1 MKIRTKLILTM
12 IPLLSVSVL
21 LLSYVAFQNFATTM
35 QMQLINGLKT
45 LATHTMDDLSE
56 QMFERLADIR
66 FLSDSNI
73 LGNSNLTNQEKVN
86 YLRSMERA
94 FKAYSSISI
103 YEKDGIKIGDTRNVL
118 IGENE
123 SDKEFFREAIKG
135 NLYYDEVPTYSKS
148 LNQYVIHFAAPL
160 FDENKTID
168 GVVVTRHPINKIN
181 DIFKEVISSD
191 ENQDITDSHI
201 KLDLISEN
209 GTVIYSSHDR
219 GSILKVLPV
228 FQELISQN
236 NTSLFNSNATTPQIR
251 VNDFEIFVNVPQ
263 GSGHLDYTG
272 SGWFLLLRENSDI
285 VFGNL
290 QRTID
295 QFLLVSGVILTISI
309 VLILFIARTISLPL
323 SKLTKQVI
331 QIGKGNYDSKIDVK
345 SSDEVGELATN
356 FELMRQNINEVNR
369 GLNKIVD
376 DRTKELQKANE
387 ELRQNDEYL
396 ANINKE
402 LRLADKAKEE
412 FMSMISHEL
421 KTPLV
426 PARGYIELLLRQKKI
441 GELNEK
447 QKKYANIIHRNIL
460 KLEVLVNDVLDGY
473 KIEMKKLKVQKTSV
487 NIKSLIL
494 SVLSDLDSPISEKQ
508 IHVHVDLRLNEE
520 TTILCDQRRIE
531 QVFANL
537 IKNAI
542 DFVPPISGKIM
553 IISELVNNNTMVQ
566 FSVEDNGTGIPDDKM
581 NKLFHK
587 FYQVDTSL
595 IRKHGGSGL
604 GLAICKGIVEAHG
617 GTIWIDK
624 QYRKGASFKF
634 TIPFK
639 T

>member
-1 MKIRTKLILTM
+1 M
-12 IPLLSVSVL
+12 IPLLSFSVL

-35 QMQLINGLKT
+35 QMQLINGLIT
-45 LATHTMDDLSE
+45 LASHTIDDLSQ
-56 QMFERLADIR
+56 QMFERIADIH

-73 LGNSNLTNQEKVN
+73 LGTSNLTNQEKVD

-103 YEKDGIKIGDTRNVL
+103 YDKDGIKIGDTRNIL
-118 IGENE
+118 LGENE
-123 SDKEFFREAIKG
+123 SDKEFFREAIQG
-135 NLYYDEVPTYSKS
+135 NLYYDVVPTYSES
-148 LNQYVIHFAAPL
+148 LQQYVIHFAAPL
-160 FDENKTID
+160 FDENRKID

-181 DIFKEVISSD
+181 DIFKEVTSSP
-191 ENQDITDSHI
+191 ENQDTTNRNI
-201 KLDLISEN
+201 KLDLISSN

-219 GSILKVLPV
+219 GSILKVLPNY
-228 FQELISQN
+228 QELISQN
-236 NTSLFNSNATTPQIR
+236 NSPLFNSTAPQVH
-251 VNDFEIFVNVPQ
+251 VNDLEIFVSVPQ
-263 GSGHLDYTG
+263 GSGHLDYPG
-272 SGWFLLLRENSDI
+272 SGWFLLLRENTDI

-290 QRTID
+290 QRTVD
-295 QFLLVSGVILTISI
+295 QFLVISGIILTISI

-323 SKLTKQVI
+323 SKLTDQVI
-331 QIGKGNYDSKIDVK
+331 RIGKGNYDSKIDIK

-356 FELMRQNINEVNR
+356 FELMRQNVHDVNR
-369 GLNKIVD
+369 SLNKMVD
-376 DRTKELQKANE
+376 DRTRELQEANE

-396 ANINKE
+396 ANVNKE

-412 FMSMISHEL
+412 FMSMVSHEL

-441 GELNEK
+441 GDLNEK
-447 QKKYANIIHRNIL
+447 QKKYANIIYRNIL

-473 KIEMKKLKVQKTSV
+473 KIDMGKLKVQKNLVNVKVLISSV
-487 NIKSLIL
+487 I
-494 SVLSDLDSPISEKQ
+494 SDLDSLIREKQ
-508 IHVHVDLRLNEE
+508 ITANVDLRLVEE
-520 TTILCDQRRIE
+520 TTIMCDRRRIE

-542 DFVPPISGKIM
+542 DFVPPISGKIT
-553 IISELVNNNTMVQ
+553 IIAELVNNNTMVR
-566 FSVEDNGTGIPDDKM
+566 FSVEDNGTGIPYEKM
-581 NKLFHK
+581 DKLFHK

-624 QYRKGASFKF
+624 GYREGAAFRF
-634 TIPFK
+634 TIPL
-639 T
+639 

>member
-1 MKIRTKLILTM
+1 
-12 IPLLSVSVL
+12 
-21 LLSYVAFQNFATTM
+21 M
-35 QMQLINGLKT
+35 QMQLINGLET
-45 LATHTMDDLSE
+45 IASNTMDNLSR

-103 YEKDGIKIGDTRNVL
+103 YDKMGIKIGDTRNIHL
-118 IGENE
+118 GENE
-123 SDKEFFREAIKG
+123 SDKEFFREAIQG
-135 NLYYDEVPTYSKS
+135 NLYYDSVPTYSES
-148 LNQYVIHFAAPL
+148 LKQYVIHFAAPL
-160 FDENKTID
+160 LDENKTID

-191 ENQDITDSHI
+191 ENMDNTNTYI
-201 KLDLISEN
+201 KLDLISAN

-219 GSILKVLPV
+219 GSILKVLPN

-236 NTSLFNSNATTPQIR
+236 NSSLFNSTAPQIQ
-251 VNDFEIFVNVPQ
+251 VNDFEILVSVPQ

-272 SGWFLLLRENSDI
+272 SGWFLLLRENTDI

-290 QRTID
+290 QRTVD
-295 QFLLVSGVILTISI
+295 QFLVVSGIILTISI

-323 SKLTKQVI
+323 SKLTDLVI
-331 QIGKGNYDSKIDVK
+331 RIGKGNYDSKIDIK

-356 FELMRQNINEVNR
+356 FEIMRQNVHDVNR
-369 GLNKIVD
+369 SLNKIVD
-376 DRTKELQKANE
+376 DRTRELQEANE

-396 ANINKE
+396 ANVNKE

-412 FMSMISHEL
+412 FMSMVSHEL

-441 GELNEK
+441 GDLNEK
-447 QKKYANIIHRNIL
+447 QKKYANIIYRNIL

-473 KIEMKKLKVQKTSV
+473 KIDMGKLKVQKNLVNVKVLISSV
-487 NIKSLIL
+487 I
-494 SVLSDLDSPISEKQ
+494 SDLDSLIGEKQ
-508 IHVHVDLRLNEE
+508 ITVIVDLRLVEE
-520 TTILCDQRRIE
+520 TTIMCDRRRIE

-542 DFVPPISGKIM
+542 DFVPPISGKIT
-553 IISELVNNNTMVQ
+553 IIAELVNNNTMVQ
-566 FSVEDNGTGIPDDKM
+566 FSVEDNGTGIPYEKM
-581 NKLFHK
+581 DKLFHK

-624 QYRKGASFKF
+624 GYREGAAFRF
-634 TIPFK
+634 TIPL
-639 T
+639 

>member
-1 MKIRTKLILTM
+1 
-12 IPLLSVSVL
+12 
-21 LLSYVAFQNFATTM
+21 M
-35 QMQLINGLKT
+35 QMQLINGLET
-45 LATHTMDDLSE
+45 IASNTMDNLSR

-103 YEKDGIKIGDTRNVL
+103 YDKMGIKIGDTRNIHL
-118 IGENE
+118 GENE
-123 SDKEFFREAIKG
+123 SDKEFFREAIQG
-135 NLYYDEVPTYSKS
+135 NLYYDSVPTYSES
-148 LNQYVIHFAAPL
+148 LKQYVIHFAAPL
-160 FDENKTID
+160 LDENKTID

-191 ENQDITDSHI
+191 ENMDNTNTYI
-201 KLDLISEN
+201 KLDLISAN

-219 GSILKVLPV
+219 GSILKVLPN
-228 FQELISQN
+228 FPELISQN
-236 NTSLFNSNATTPQIR
+236 NSSLFNSTAPQIQ
-251 VNDFEIFVNVPQ
+251 VNDFEILVSVPQ

-272 SGWFLLLRENSDI
+272 SGWFLLLRENTDI

-290 QRTID
+290 QRTVD
-295 QFLLVSGVILTISI
+295 QFLVISGIILTISI

-323 SKLTKQVI
+323 SKLTDLVI
-331 QIGKGNYDSKIDVK
+331 RIGKGNYDSKIDIK

-356 FELMRQNINEVNR
+356 FEIMRQNVHDVNR
-369 GLNKIVD
+369 SLNKIVD
-376 DRTKELQKANE
+376 DRTRELQEANE

-396 ANINKE
+396 ANVNKE

-412 FMSMISHEL
+412 FMSMVSHEL

-441 GELNEK
+441 GDLNEK
-447 QKKYANIIHRNIL
+447 QKKYANIIYRNIL

-473 KIEMKKLKVQKTSV
+473 KIDMGKLKVQKNLVNVKVLISSV
-487 NIKSLIL
+487 I
-494 SVLSDLDSPISEKQ
+494 SDLDSLIGEKQ
-508 IHVHVDLRLNEE
+508 ITVIVDLRLVEE
-520 TTILCDQRRIE
+520 TTIMCDRRRIE

-542 DFVPPISGKIM
+542 DFVPPISGKIT
-553 IISELVNNNTMVQ
+553 IIAELVNNNTMVQ
-566 FSVEDNGTGIPDDKM
+566 FSVEDNGTGIPYEKM
-581 NKLFHK
+581 DKLFHK

-624 QYRKGASFKF
+624 GYREGAAFRF
-634 TIPFK
+634 TIPL
-639 T
+639 

>member
-1 MKIRTKLILTM
+1 
-12 IPLLSVSVL
+12 
-21 LLSYVAFQNFATTM
+21 M
-35 QMQLINGLKT
+35 QMQLINGLET
-45 LATHTMDDLSE
+45 MASNTMDNLSR

-103 YEKDGIKIGDTRNVL
+103 YDKMGIKIGDTRNIHL
-118 IGENE
+118 GENE
-123 SDKEFFREAIKG
+123 SDKEFFREAIQG
-135 NLYYDEVPTYSKS
+135 NLYYDNVPTYSES
-148 LNQYVIHFAAPL
+148 LKQYVIHFAAPL
-160 FDENKTID
+160 LDENKTID

-181 DIFKEVISSD
+181 DIFKEVTSSD
-191 ENQDITDSHI
+191 ENMDNTNTYI
-201 KLDLISEN
+201 KLDLISTN

-219 GSILKVLPV
+219 GSILKVLPN
-228 FQELISQN
+228 FQELISQTN
-236 NTSLFNSNATTPQIR
+236 SSLFNSTAPQIQ
-251 VNDFEIFVNVPQ
+251 VNDFEILVSVPQ

-272 SGWFLLLRENSDI
+272 SGWFLLLRENTDI

-290 QRTID
+290 QRTVD
-295 QFLLVSGVILTISI
+295 QFLVVSGIILTISI

-323 SKLTKQVI
+323 SKLTDLVI
-331 QIGKGNYDSKIDVK
+331 RIGKGNYDSKIDIK

-356 FELMRQNINEVNR
+356 FEIMRQSVHDVNR
-369 GLNKIVD
+369 SLNKIVD
-376 DRTKELQKANE
+376 DRTRELQEANE

-396 ANINKE
+396 ANVNKE

-412 FMSMISHEL
+412 FMSMVSHEL

-441 GELNEK
+441 GDLNEK
-447 QKKYANIIHRNIL
+447 QKKYANIIYRNIL

-473 KIEMKKLKVQKTSV
+473 KIDMGKLKVQKNLVNVKVLISSV
-487 NIKSLIL
+487 I
-494 SVLSDLDSPISEKQ
+494 SDLDSLIGEKQ
-508 IHVHVDLRLNEE
+508 ITVIVDLRLVEE
-520 TTILCDQRRIE
+520 TTIMCDRRRIE

-542 DFVPPISGKIM
+542 DFVPPISGKIT
-553 IISELVNNNTMVQ
+553 IIAELVNNNTMVQ
-566 FSVEDNGTGIPDDKM
+566 FSVEDNGTGIPYEKM
-581 NKLFHK
+581 DKLFHK

-624 QYRKGASFKF
+624 GYREGAAFRF
-634 TIPFK
+634 TIPL
-639 T
+639 

>member
-1 MKIRTKLILTM
+1 MKIRTKLILAL
-12 IPLLSVSVL
+12 IPLLSFSVL

-35 QMQLINGLKT
+35 QMQLINGLET
-45 LATHTMDDLSE
+45 IASNTMDNLSR

-103 YEKDGIKIGDTRNVL
+103 YDKMGIKIGDTRNIHL
-118 IGENE
+118 GENE
-123 SDKEFFREAIKG
+123 SDKEFFREAIQG
-135 NLYYDEVPTYSKS
+135 NLYYDSVPTYSES
-148 LNQYVIHFAAPL
+148 LKQYVIHFAAPL
-160 FDENKTID
+160 LDENKTID

-191 ENQDITDSHI
+191 ENMDNTNTYI
-201 KLDLISEN
+201 KLDLISAN

-219 GSILKVLPV
+219 GSILKVLPN
-228 FQELISQN
+228 FPELISQN
-236 NTSLFNSNATTPQIR
+236 NSSLFNSTAPQIQ
-251 VNDFEIFVNVPQ
+251 VNDFEILVSVPQ

-272 SGWFLLLRENSDI
+272 SGWFLLLRENTDI

-290 QRTID
+290 QRTVD
-295 QFLLVSGVILTISI
+295 QFLVVSGIILTISI

-323 SKLTKQVI
+323 SKLTDLVI
-331 QIGKGNYDSKIDVK
+331 RIGKGNYDSKIDIK

-356 FELMRQNINEVNR
+356 FEIMRQNVHDVNR
-369 GLNKIVD
+369 SLNKIVD
-376 DRTKELQKANE
+376 DRTRELQEANE

-396 ANINKE
+396 AKVNKE

-412 FMSMISHEL
+412 FMSMVSHEL

-441 GELNEK
+441 GDLNEK
-447 QKKYANIIHRNIL
+447 QKKYANIIYRNIL

-473 KIEMKKLKVQKTSV
+473 KIDMGKLKVQKNLVNVKVLISSV
-487 NIKSLIL
+487 I
-494 SVLSDLDSPISEKQ
+494 SDLDSLIGEKQ
-508 IHVHVDLRLNEE
+508 ITVIVVLRLVEE
-520 TTILCDQRRIE
+520 TTIMCDRRRIE

-542 DFVPPISGKIM
+542 DFVPHISGKIT
-553 IISELVNNNTMVQ
+553 IIAELVNNNTMVQ
-566 FSVEDNGTGIPDDKM
+566 FSVEDNGTGIPYEKMDKQ
-581 NKLFHK
+581 FHK

-624 QYRKGASFKF
+624 GYREGAAFRF
-634 TIPFK
+634 TIPL
-639 T
+639 

>member
-1 MKIRTKLILTM
+1 M
-12 IPLLSVSVL
+12 

-35 QMQLINGLKT
+35 QMQLINGLET
-45 LATHTMDDLSE
+45 IASNTMDNLSR

-103 YEKDGIKIGDTRNVL
+103 YDKMGIKIGDTRNIHL
-118 IGENE
+118 GENE
-123 SDKEFFREAIKG
+123 SDKEFFREAIQG
-135 NLYYDEVPTYSKS
+135 NLYYDSVPTYSES
-148 LNQYVIHFAAPL
+148 LKQYVIHFAAPL
-160 FDENKTID
+160 LDENKTID

-191 ENQDITDSHI
+191 ENMDNTNTYI
-201 KLDLISEN
+201 KLDLISAN

-219 GSILKVLPV
+219 GSILKVLPN
-228 FQELISQN
+228 FPELISQN
-236 NTSLFNSNATTPQIR
+236 NSSLFNSTAPQIQ
-251 VNDFEIFVNVPQ
+251 VNDFEILVSVPQ

-272 SGWFLLLRENSDI
+272 SGWFLLLRENTDI

-290 QRTID
+290 QRTVD
-295 QFLLVSGVILTISI
+295 QFLVVSGIILTISI

-323 SKLTKQVI
+323 SKLTDLVI
-331 QIGKGNYDSKIDVK
+331 RIGKGNYDSKIDIK

-356 FELMRQNINEVNR
+356 FEIMRQNVHDVNR
-369 GLNKIVD
+369 SLNKIVD
-376 DRTKELQKANE
+376 DRTRELQEANE

-396 ANINKE
+396 AKVNKE

-412 FMSMISHEL
+412 FMSMVSHEL

-441 GELNEK
+441 GDLNEK
-447 QKKYANIIHRNIL
+447 QKKYANIIYRNIL

-473 KIEMKKLKVQKTSV
+473 KIDMGKLKVQKNLVNVKVLISSV
-487 NIKSLIL
+487 I
-494 SVLSDLDSPISEKQ
+494 SDLDSLIGEKQ
-508 IHVHVDLRLNEE
+508 ITVIVVLRLVEE
-520 TTILCDQRRIE
+520 TTIMCDRRRIE

-542 DFVPPISGKIM
+542 DFVPHISGKIT
-553 IISELVNNNTMVQ
+553 IIAELVNNNTMVQ
-566 FSVEDNGTGIPDDKM
+566 FSVEDNGTGIPYEKM
-581 NKLFHK
+581 DKLFHK

-624 QYRKGASFKF
+624 GYREGAAFRF
-634 TIPFK
+634 TIPL
-639 T
+639 

>member
-1 MKIRTKLILTM
+1 
-12 IPLLSVSVL
+12 
-21 LLSYVAFQNFATTM
+21 M
-35 QMQLINGLKT
+35 QMQLINGLET
-45 LATHTMDDLSE
+45 IASNTMDNLSR

-103 YEKDGIKIGDTRNVL
+103 YDKMGIKIGDTRNIHL
-118 IGENE
+118 GENE
-123 SDKEFFREAIKG
+123 SDKEFFREAIQG
-135 NLYYDEVPTYSKS
+135 NLYYDSVPTYSES
-148 LNQYVIHFAAPL
+148 LKQYVIHFAAPL
-160 FDENKTID
+160 LDENKTID

-191 ENQDITDSHI
+191 ENMDNTNTYI
-201 KLDLISEN
+201 KLDLISAN

-219 GSILKVLPV
+219 GSILKVLPN
-228 FQELISQN
+228 FPELISQN
-236 NTSLFNSNATTPQIR
+236 NSSLFNSTAPQIQ
-251 VNDFEIFVNVPQ
+251 VNDFEILVSVPQ

-272 SGWFLLLRENSDI
+272 SGWFLLLRENTDI

-290 QRTID
+290 QRTVD
-295 QFLLVSGVILTISI
+295 QFLVVSGIILTISI

-323 SKLTKQVI
+323 SKLTDLVI
-331 QIGKGNYDSKIDVK
+331 RIGKGNYDSKIDIK

-356 FELMRQNINEVNR
+356 FEIMRQNVHDVNR
-369 GLNKIVD
+369 SLNKIVD
-376 DRTKELQKANE
+376 DRTRELQEANE

-396 ANINKE
+396 AKVNKE

-412 FMSMISHEL
+412 FMSMVSHEL

-441 GELNEK
+441 GDLNEK
-447 QKKYANIIHRNIL
+447 QKKYANIIYRNIL

-473 KIEMKKLKVQKTSV
+473 KIDMGKLKVQKNLVNVKVLISSV
-487 NIKSLIL
+487 I
-494 SVLSDLDSPISEKQ
+494 SDLDSLIGEKQ
-508 IHVHVDLRLNEE
+508 ITVIVVLRLVEE
-520 TTILCDQRRIE
+520 TTIMCDRRRIE

-542 DFVPPISGKIM
+542 DFVPHISGKIT
-553 IISELVNNNTMVQ
+553 IIAELVNNNTMVQ
-566 FSVEDNGTGIPDDKM
+566 FSVEDNGTGIPYEKM
-581 NKLFHK
+581 DKLFHK

-624 QYRKGASFKF
+624 GYREGAAFRF
-634 TIPFK
+634 TIPL
-639 T
+639 

>member
-1 MKIRTKLILTM
+1 
-12 IPLLSVSVL
+12 
-21 LLSYVAFQNFATTM
+21 M
-35 QMQLINGLKT
+35 QMQLINGLET
-45 LATHTMDDLSE
+45 MASNTMDNLSR

-103 YEKDGIKIGDTRNVL
+103 YDKMGIKIGDTRNIHL
-118 IGENE
+118 GENE
-123 SDKEFFREAIKG
+123 SDKEFFREAIQG
-135 NLYYDEVPTYSKS
+135 NLYYDSVPTYSES
-148 LNQYVIHFAAPL
+148 LKQYVIHFAAPL
-160 FDENKTID
+160 LDENKTID

-191 ENQDITDSHI
+191 ENMDNTNTYI
-201 KLDLISEN
+201 KLDLISAN

-219 GSILKVLPV
+219 GSILKVLPN

-236 NTSLFNSNATTPQIR
+236 NSSLFNSTAPQIQ
-251 VNDFEIFVNVPQ
+251 VNDFEILVSVPQ

-272 SGWFLLLRENSDI
+272 SGWFLLLRENTDI

-290 QRTID
+290 QRTVD
-295 QFLLVSGVILTISI
+295 QFLVVSGIILTISI

-323 SKLTKQVI
+323 SKLTDLVI
-331 QIGKGNYDSKIDVK
+331 RIGKGNYDSKIDIK

-356 FELMRQNINEVNR
+356 FEIMRQNVHDVNR
-369 GLNKIVD
+369 SLNKIVD
-376 DRTKELQKANE
+376 DRTRELQEANE

-396 ANINKE
+396 ANVNKE

-412 FMSMISHEL
+412 FMSMVSHEL

-441 GELNEK
+441 GDLNEK
-447 QKKYANIIHRNIL
+447 QKKYANIIYRNIL

-473 KIEMKKLKVQKTSV
+473 KIDMGKLKVQKNLVNVKVLISSV
-487 NIKSLIL
+487 I
-494 SVLSDLDSPISEKQ
+494 SDLDSLIGEKQ
-508 IHVHVDLRLNEE
+508 ITVIVDLRLVEE
-520 TTILCDQRRIE
+520 TTIMCDRRRIE

-542 DFVPPISGKIM
+542 DFVPPISGKIT

-566 FSVEDNGTGIPDDKM
+566 FSVEDNGTGIPYEKM
-581 NKLFHK
+581 DKLFHK

-604 GLAICKGIVEAHG
+604 GLAICKGIVEAQG

-624 QYRKGASFKF
+624 GYREGAAFRF
-634 TIPFK
+634 TIPL
-639 T
+639 

>member
-1 MKIRTKLILTM
+1 MKIRTKLILAL
-12 IPLLSVSVL
+12 IPLLSFSVL

-35 QMQLINGLKT
+35 QIQLINGLET
-45 LATHTMDDLSE
+45 MASNTMDNLSR

-103 YEKDGIKIGDTRNVL
+103 YDKMGIKIGDTRNIHL
-118 IGENE
+118 GENE
-123 SDKEFFREAIKG
+123 SDKEFFREAIQG
-135 NLYYDEVPTYSKS
+135 NLYYDSVPTYSES
-148 LNQYVIHFAAPL
+148 LKQYVIHFAAPL
-160 FDENKTID
+160 LDENKTID

-191 ENQDITDSHI
+191 ENMDNTNTYI
-201 KLDLISEN
+201 KLDLISAN

-219 GSILKVLPV
+219 GSILKVLPN

-236 NTSLFNSNATTPQIR
+236 NSSLFNSTAPQIQ
-251 VNDFEIFVNVPQ
+251 VNDFEILVSVPQ

-272 SGWFLLLRENSDI
+272 SGWFLLLRENTDI

-290 QRTID
+290 QRTVD
-295 QFLLVSGVILTISI
+295 QFLVISGIILTISI

-323 SKLTKQVI
+323 SKLTDLVI
-331 QIGKGNYDSKIDVK
+331 RIGKGNYDSKIDIK

-356 FELMRQNINEVNR
+356 FEIMRQNVHDVNR
-369 GLNKIVD
+369 SLNKIVD
-376 DRTKELQKANE
+376 DRTRELQEANE

-396 ANINKE
+396 ANVNKE

-412 FMSMISHEL
+412 FMSMVSHEL

-441 GELNEK
+441 GDLNEK
-447 QKKYANIIHRNIL
+447 QKKYANIIYRNIL

-473 KIEMKKLKVQKTSV
+473 KIDMGKLKVQKNLVNVKVLISSV
-487 NIKSLIL
+487 I
-494 SVLSDLDSPISEKQ
+494 SDLDSLIGEKQ
-508 IHVHVDLRLNEE
+508 ITVIVDLRLVEE
-520 TTILCDQRRIE
+520 TTIMCDRRRIE

-542 DFVPPISGKIM
+542 DFVPHISGKIT
-553 IISELVNNNTMVQ
+553 IIAELVNNNTMVQ
-566 FSVEDNGTGIPDDKM
+566 FSVEDNGTGIPYEKM
-581 NKLFHK
+581 DKLFHK

-624 QYRKGASFKF
+624 GYREGAAFRF
-634 TIPFK
+634 TIPL
-639 T
+639 

>member
-1 MKIRTKLILTM
+1 
-12 IPLLSVSVL
+12 
-21 LLSYVAFQNFATTM
+21 
-35 QMQLINGLKT
+35 MQLINGLET
-45 LATHTMDDLSE
+45 IASNTMDNLSR

-103 YEKDGIKIGDTRNVL
+103 YDKMGIKIGDTRNIHL
-118 IGENE
+118 GENE
-123 SDKEFFREAIKG
+123 SDKEFFREAIQG
-135 NLYYDEVPTYSKS
+135 NLYYDSVPTYSES
-148 LNQYVIHFAAPL
+148 LKQYVIHFAAPL
-160 FDENKTID
+160 LDENKTID

-191 ENQDITDSHI
+191 ENMDNTNTYI
-201 KLDLISEN
+201 KLDLISAN

-219 GSILKVLPV
+219 GSILKVLPN
-228 FQELISQN
+228 FPELISQN
-236 NTSLFNSNATTPQIR
+236 NSSLFNSTAPQIQ
-251 VNDFEIFVNVPQ
+251 VNDFEILVSVPQ

-272 SGWFLLLRENSDI
+272 SGWFLLLRENTDI

-290 QRTID
+290 QRTVD
-295 QFLLVSGVILTISI
+295 QFLVVSGIILTISI

-323 SKLTKQVI
+323 SKLTDLVI
-331 QIGKGNYDSKIDVK
+331 RIGKGNYDSKIDIK

-356 FELMRQNINEVNR
+356 FEIMRQNVHDVNR
-369 GLNKIVD
+369 SLNKIVD
-376 DRTKELQKANE
+376 DRTRELQEANE

-396 ANINKE
+396 AKVNKE

-412 FMSMISHEL
+412 FMSMVSHEL

-441 GELNEK
+441 GDLNEK
-447 QKKYANIIHRNIL
+447 QKKYANIIYRNIL

-473 KIEMKKLKVQKTSV
+473 KIDMGKLKVQKNLVNVKVLISSV
-487 NIKSLIL
+487 I
-494 SVLSDLDSPISEKQ
+494 SDLDSLIGEKQ
-508 IHVHVDLRLNEE
+508 ITVIVVLRLVEE
-520 TTILCDQRRIE
+520 TTIMCDRRRIE

-542 DFVPPISGKIM
+542 DFVPHISGKIT
-553 IISELVNNNTMVQ
+553 IIAELVNNNTMVQ
-566 FSVEDNGTGIPDDKM
+566 FSVEDNGTGIPYEKM
-581 NKLFHK
+581 DKLFHK

-624 QYRKGASFKF
+624 GYREGAAFRF
-634 TIPFK
+634 TIPL
-639 T
+639 

>member
-1 MKIRTKLILTM
+1 
-12 IPLLSVSVL
+12 
-21 LLSYVAFQNFATTM
+21 M
-35 QMQLINGLKT
+35 QMQLINGLET
-45 LATHTMDDLSE
+45 MASNTMDNLSR

-103 YEKDGIKIGDTRNVL
+103 YDKMGIKIGDTRNIHL
-118 IGENE
+118 GENE
-123 SDKEFFREAIKG
+123 SDKEFFREAIQG
-135 NLYYDEVPTYSKS
+135 NLYYDSVPTYSES
-148 LNQYVIHFAAPL
+148 LKQYVIHFAAPL
-160 FDENKTID
+160 LDENKTID

-191 ENQDITDSHI
+191 ENMDNTNTYI
-201 KLDLISEN
+201 KLDLISAN

-219 GSILKVLPV
+219 GSILKVLPN
-228 FQELISQN
+228 FPELISQN
-236 NTSLFNSNATTPQIR
+236 NSSLFNSTAPQIQ
-251 VNDFEIFVNVPQ
+251 VNDFEILVSVPQ

-272 SGWFLLLRENSDI
+272 SGWFLLLRENTDI

-290 QRTID
+290 QRTVD
-295 QFLLVSGVILTISI
+295 QFLVISGIILTISI

-323 SKLTKQVI
+323 SKLTDLVI
-331 QIGKGNYDSKIDVK
+331 RIGKGNYDSKIDIK

-356 FELMRQNINEVNR
+356 FEIMRQNVHDVNR
-369 GLNKIVD
+369 SLNKIVD
-376 DRTKELQKANE
+376 DRTRELQEANE

-396 ANINKE
+396 ANVNKE

-412 FMSMISHEL
+412 FMSMVSHEL

-441 GELNEK
+441 GDLNEK
-447 QKKYANIIHRNIL
+447 QKKYANIIYRNIL

-473 KIEMKKLKVQKTSV
+473 KIDMGKLKVQKNLVNVKVLISSV
-487 NIKSLIL
+487 I
-494 SVLSDLDSPISEKQ
+494 SDLDSLIGEKQ
-508 IHVHVDLRLNEE
+508 ITVIVDLRLVEE
-520 TTILCDQRRIE
+520 TTIMCDRRRIE

-542 DFVPPISGKIM
+542 DFVPPISGKIT
-553 IISELVNNNTMVQ
+553 IIAELVNNNTMVQ
-566 FSVEDNGTGIPDDKM
+566 FSVEDNGTGIPYEKM
-581 NKLFHK
+581 DKLFHK

-624 QYRKGASFKF
+624 GYREGAAFRF
-634 TIPFK
+634 TIPL
-639 T
+639 

>member
-1 MKIRTKLILTM
+1 
-12 IPLLSVSVL
+12 
-21 LLSYVAFQNFATTM
+21 
-35 QMQLINGLKT
+35 MQLINGLET
-45 LATHTMDDLSE
+45 IASNTMDNLSR

-103 YEKDGIKIGDTRNVL
+103 YDKMGIKIGDTRNIHL
-118 IGENE
+118 GENE
-123 SDKEFFREAIKG
+123 SDKEFFREAIQG
-135 NLYYDEVPTYSKS
+135 NLYYDSVPTYSES
-148 LNQYVIHFAAPL
+148 LKQYVIHFAAPL
-160 FDENKTID
+160 LDENKTID

-191 ENQDITDSHI
+191 ENMDNTNTYI
-201 KLDLISEN
+201 KLDLISAN

-219 GSILKVLPV
+219 GSILKVLPN
-228 FQELISQN
+228 FPELISQN
-236 NTSLFNSNATTPQIR
+236 NSSLFNSTAPQIQ
-251 VNDFEIFVNVPQ
+251 VNDFEILVSVPQ

-272 SGWFLLLRENSDI
+272 SGWFLLLRENTDI

-290 QRTID
+290 QRTVD
-295 QFLLVSGVILTISI
+295 QFLVISGIILTISI

-323 SKLTKQVI
+323 SKLTDLVI
-331 QIGKGNYDSKIDVK
+331 RIGKGNYDSKIDIK

-356 FELMRQNINEVNR
+356 FEIMRQNVHDVNR
-369 GLNKIVD
+369 SLNKIVD
-376 DRTKELQKANE
+376 DRTRELQEANE

-396 ANINKE
+396 AKVNKE

-412 FMSMISHEL
+412 FMSMVSHEL

-441 GELNEK
+441 GDLNEK
-447 QKKYANIIHRNIL
+447 QKKYANIIYRNIL

-473 KIEMKKLKVQKTSV
+473 KIDMGKLKVQKNLVNVKVLISSV
-487 NIKSLIL
+487 I
-494 SVLSDLDSPISEKQ
+494 SDLDSLIGEKQ
-508 IHVHVDLRLNEE
+508 ITVIVDLRLVEE
-520 TTILCDQRRIE
+520 TTIMCDRRRIE

-542 DFVPPISGKIM
+542 DFVPPISGKIT

-566 FSVEDNGTGIPDDKM
+566 FSVEDNGTGIPYEKM
-581 NKLFHK
+581 DKLFHK

-624 QYRKGASFKF
+624 GYREGAAFRF
-634 TIPFK
+634 TIPL
-639 T
+639 

>member
-1 MKIRTKLILTM
+1 
-12 IPLLSVSVL
+12 
-21 LLSYVAFQNFATTM
+21 M
-35 QMQLINGLKT
+35 QMQLINGLET
-45 LATHTMDDLSE
+45 MASNTMDNLSR

-103 YEKDGIKIGDTRNVL
+103 YDKMGIKIGDTRNIHL
-118 IGENE
+118 GENE
-123 SDKEFFREAIKG
+123 SDKEFFREAIQG
-135 NLYYDEVPTYSKS
+135 NLYYDSVPTYSES
-148 LNQYVIHFAAPL
+148 LKQYVIHFAAPL
-160 FDENKTID
+160 LDENKTID

-191 ENQDITDSHI
+191 ENMDNTNTYI
-201 KLDLISEN
+201 KLDLISTN

-219 GSILKVLPV
+219 GSILKVLPN

-236 NTSLFNSNATTPQIR
+236 NSSLFNSTAPQIQ
-251 VNDFEIFVNVPQ
+251 VNDFEILVSVPQ

-272 SGWFLLLRENSDI
+272 SGWFLLLRENTDI

-290 QRTID
+290 QRTVD
-295 QFLLVSGVILTISI
+295 QFLVISGIILTISI

-323 SKLTKQVI
+323 SKLTDLVI
-331 QIGKGNYDSKIDVK
+331 RIGKGNYDSKIDIK

-356 FELMRQNINEVNR
+356 FEIMRQNVHDVNR
-369 GLNKIVD
+369 SLNKIVD
-376 DRTKELQKANE
+376 DRTRELQEANE

-396 ANINKE
+396 ANVNKE

-412 FMSMISHEL
+412 FMSMVSHEL

-441 GELNEK
+441 GDLNEK
-447 QKKYANIIHRNIL
+447 QKKYANIIYRNIL

-473 KIEMKKLKVQKTSV
+473 KIDMGKLKVQKNLVNVKVLISSV
-487 NIKSLIL
+487 I
-494 SVLSDLDSPISEKQ
+494 SDLDSLIGEKQ
-508 IHVHVDLRLNEE
+508 ITVIVDLRLVEE
-520 TTILCDQRRIE
+520 TTIMCDRRRIE

-542 DFVPPISGKIM
+542 DFVPPISGKIT
-553 IISELVNNNTMVQ
+553 IIAELVNNNTMVQ
-566 FSVEDNGTGIPDDKM
+566 FSVEDNGTGIPYEKM
-581 NKLFHK
+581 DKLFHK

-624 QYRKGASFKF
+624 GYREGAAFRF
-634 TIPFK
+634 TIPL
-639 T
+639 

>member
-1 MKIRTKLILTM
+1 MKIRTKLILAL
-12 IPLLSVSVL
+12 IPLLSFSVL

-35 QMQLINGLKT
+35 QMQLINGLET
-45 LATHTMDDLSE
+45 MASNTMDNLSR

-103 YEKDGIKIGDTRNVL
+103 YDKMGIKIGDTRNIHL
-118 IGENE
+118 GENE
-123 SDKEFFREAIKG
+123 SDKEFFREAIQG
-135 NLYYDEVPTYSKS
+135 NLYYDSVPTYSES
-148 LNQYVIHFAAPL
+148 LKQYVIHFAAPL
-160 FDENKTID
+160 LDENKTID

-191 ENQDITDSHI
+191 ENMDNTNTYI
-201 KLDLISEN
+201 KLDLISAN

-219 GSILKVLPV
+219 GSILKVLPN
-228 FQELISQN
+228 FPELISQN
-236 NTSLFNSNATTPQIR
+236 NSSLFNSTAPQIQ
-251 VNDFEIFVNVPQ
+251 VNDFEILVSVPQ

-272 SGWFLLLRENSDI
+272 SGWFLLLRENTDI

-290 QRTID
+290 QRTVD
-295 QFLLVSGVILTISI
+295 QFLVISGIILTISI

-323 SKLTKQVI
+323 SKLTDLVI
-331 QIGKGNYDSKIDVK
+331 RIGKGNYDSKIDIK

-356 FELMRQNINEVNR
+356 FEIMRQNVHDVNR
-369 GLNKIVD
+369 SLNKIVD
-376 DRTKELQKANE
+376 DRTRKLQEANE

-396 ANINKE
+396 ANVNKE

-412 FMSMISHEL
+412 FMSMVSHEL

-447 QKKYANIIHRNIL
+447 QKKYANIIYRNIL

-473 KIEMKKLKVQKTSV
+473 KIDMGKLKVQKNLVNVKVLISSV
-487 NIKSLIL
+487 I
-494 SVLSDLDSPISEKQ
+494 SDLDSLIGEKQ
-508 IHVHVDLRLNEE
+508 ITVKVDLRLVEE
-520 TTILCDQRRIE
+520 TTIMCDRRRIE

-542 DFVPPISGKIM
+542 DFVPPISGKIT
-553 IISELVNNNTMVQ
+553 IIAELVNNNTMVQ
-566 FSVEDNGTGIPDDKM
+566 FSVEDNGTGIPYEKM
-581 NKLFHK
+581 DKLFHK

-624 QYRKGASFKF
+624 GYREGAAFRF
-634 TIPFK
+634 TIPL
-639 T
+639 

>member
-1 MKIRTKLILTM
+1 LKIRTKLILAL
-12 IPLLSVSVL
+12 IPLLSFSVL

-35 QMQLINGLKT
+35 QMQLINGLET
-45 LATHTMDDLSE
+45 MASNTMDNLSR

-103 YEKDGIKIGDTRNVL
+103 YDKMGIKIGDTRNIHL
-118 IGENE
+118 GENE
-123 SDKEFFREAIKG
+123 SDKEFFREAIQG
-135 NLYYDEVPTYSKS
+135 NLYYDSVPTYSES
-148 LNQYVIHFAAPL
+148 LKQYVIHFAAPL
-160 FDENKTID
+160 LDENKTID

-191 ENQDITDSHI
+191 ENMDNTNTYI
-201 KLDLISEN
+201 KLDLISAN

-219 GSILKVLPV
+219 GSILKVLPN
-228 FQELISQN
+228 FQELISQTN
-236 NTSLFNSNATTPQIR
+236 SSLFNSTAPQIQ
-251 VNDFEIFVNVPQ
+251 VNDFEILVSVPQ

-272 SGWFLLLRENSDI
+272 SGWFLLLRENTDI

-290 QRTID
+290 QRTVD
-295 QFLLVSGVILTISI
+295 QFLVVSGIILTISI

-323 SKLTKQVI
+323 SKLTDLVI
-331 QIGKGNYDSKIDVK
+331 RIGKGNYDSKIDIK

-356 FELMRQNINEVNR
+356 FEIMRQNVHDVNR
-369 GLNKIVD
+369 SLNKIVD
-376 DRTKELQKANE
+376 DRTRELQEANE

-396 ANINKE
+396 ANVNKE

-412 FMSMISHEL
+412 FMSMVSHEL

-441 GELNEK
+441 GDLNEK
-447 QKKYANIIHRNIL
+447 QKKYANIIYRNIL

-473 KIEMKKLKVQKTSV
+473 KIDMGKLKVQKNLVNVKVLISSV
-487 NIKSLIL
+487 I
-494 SVLSDLDSPISEKQ
+494 SDLDSLIGEKQ
-508 IHVHVDLRLNEE
+508 ITVIVDLRLVEE
-520 TTILCDQRRIE
+520 TTIMCDRRRIE

-542 DFVPPISGKIM
+542 DFVPPISGKIT
-553 IISELVNNNTMVQ
+553 IIAELVNNNTMVQ
-566 FSVEDNGTGIPDDKM
+566 FSVEDNGTGIPYEKM
-581 NKLFHK
+581 DKLFHK

-624 QYRKGASFKF
+624 GYREGAAFRF
-634 TIPFK
+634 TIPL
-639 T
+639 

>member
-1 MKIRTKLILTM
+1 
-12 IPLLSVSVL
+12 
-21 LLSYVAFQNFATTM
+21 M
-35 QMQLINGLKT
+35 QMQLINGLET
-45 LATHTMDDLSE
+45 MASNTMDNLSR

-103 YEKDGIKIGDTRNVL
+103 YDKMGIKIGDTRNIHL
-118 IGENE
+118 GENE
-123 SDKEFFREAIKG
+123 SDKEFFREAIQG
-135 NLYYDEVPTYSKS
+135 NLYYDSVPTYSES
-148 LNQYVIHFAAPL
+148 LKQYVIHFAAPL
-160 FDENKTID
+160 LDENKTID

-191 ENQDITDSHI
+191 ENMDNTNTYI
-201 KLDLISEN
+201 KLDLISAN

-219 GSILKVLPV
+219 GSILKVLPN
-228 FQELISQN
+228 FPELISQN
-236 NTSLFNSNATTPQIR
+236 NSSLFNSTAPQIQ
-251 VNDFEIFVNVPQ
+251 VNDFEILVSVPQ

-272 SGWFLLLRENSDI
+272 SGWFLLLRENTDI

-290 QRTID
+290 QRTVD
-295 QFLLVSGVILTISI
+295 QFLVVSGIILTISI

-323 SKLTKQVI
+323 SKLTDLVI
-331 QIGKGNYDSKIDVK
+331 RIGKGNYDSKIDIK

-356 FELMRQNINEVNR
+356 FEIMRQNVHDVNR
-369 GLNKIVD
+369 SLNKIVD
-376 DRTKELQKANE
+376 DRTRELQEANE

-396 ANINKE
+396 ANVNKE

-412 FMSMISHEL
+412 FMSMVSHEL

-441 GELNEK
+441 GDLNEK
-447 QKKYANIIHRNIL
+447 QKKYANIIYRNIL

-473 KIEMKKLKVQKTSV
+473 KIDMGKLKVQKNLVNVKVLISSV
-487 NIKSLIL
+487 I
-494 SVLSDLDSPISEKQ
+494 SDLDSLIGEKQ
-508 IHVHVDLRLNEE
+508 ITVIVDLRLVEE
-520 TTILCDQRRIE
+520 TTIMCDRRRIE

-542 DFVPPISGKIM
+542 DFVPPISGKIT
-553 IISELVNNNTMVQ
+553 IIAELVNNNTMVQ
-566 FSVEDNGTGIPDDKM
+566 FSVEDNGTGIPYEKM
-581 NKLFHK
+581 DKLFHK

-604 GLAICKGIVEAHG
+604 GLAICKGIVEAQG

-624 QYRKGASFKF
+624 GYREGAAFRF
-634 TIPFK
+634 TIPL
-639 T
+639 

>member
-1 MKIRTKLILTM
+1 
-12 IPLLSVSVL
+12 
-21 LLSYVAFQNFATTM
+21 M
-35 QMQLINGLKT
+35 QMQLINGLET
-45 LATHTMDDLSE
+45 MASNTMDNLSR

-103 YEKDGIKIGDTRNVL
+103 YDKMGIKIGDTRNIHL
-118 IGENE
+118 GENE
-123 SDKEFFREAIKG
+123 SDKEFFREAIQG
-135 NLYYDEVPTYSKS
+135 NLYYDSVPTYSES
-148 LNQYVIHFAAPL
+148 LKQYVIHFAAPL
-160 FDENKTID
+160 LDENKTID

-191 ENQDITDSHI
+191 ENMDNTNTYI
-201 KLDLISEN
+201 KLDLISAN

-219 GSILKVLPV
+219 GSILKVLPN
-228 FQELISQN
+228 FQELISQTN
-236 NTSLFNSNATTPQIR
+236 SSLFNSTAPQIQ
-251 VNDFEIFVNVPQ
+251 VNDFEILVSVPQ

-272 SGWFLLLRENSDI
+272 SGWFLLLRENTDI

-290 QRTID
+290 QRTVD
-295 QFLLVSGVILTISI
+295 QFLVVSGIILTISI

-323 SKLTKQVI
+323 SKLTDLVI
-331 QIGKGNYDSKIDVK
+331 RIGKGNYDSKIDIK

-356 FELMRQNINEVNR
+356 FEIMRQNVHDVNR
-369 GLNKIVD
+369 SLNKIVD
-376 DRTKELQKANE
+376 DRTRELQEANE

-396 ANINKE
+396 ANVNKE

-412 FMSMISHEL
+412 FMSMVSHEL

-441 GELNEK
+441 GDLNEK
-447 QKKYANIIHRNIL
+447 QKKYANIIYRNIL

-473 KIEMKKLKVQKTSV
+473 KIDMGKLKVQKNLVNVKVLISSV
-487 NIKSLIL
+487 I
-494 SVLSDLDSPISEKQ
+494 SDLDSLIGEKQ
-508 IHVHVDLRLNEE
+508 ITVIVDLRLVEE
-520 TTILCDQRRIE
+520 TTIMCDRRRIE

-542 DFVPPISGKIM
+542 DFVPPISGKIT
-553 IISELVNNNTMVQ
+553 IIAELVNNNTMVQ
-566 FSVEDNGTGIPDDKM
+566 FSVEDNGTGIPYEKM
-581 NKLFHK
+581 DKLFHK

-624 QYRKGASFKF
+624 GYREGAAFRF
-634 TIPFK
+634 TIPL
-639 T
+639 

>member
-1 MKIRTKLILTM
+1 MKIRTKLILAM
-12 IPLLSVSVL
+12 IPLLSFSVL

-35 QMQLINGLKT
+35 QMQLINGLIT
-45 LATHTMDDLSE
+45 LASHTIDDLSQ
-56 QMFERLADIR
+56 QMFERIADIH

-73 LGNSNLTNQEKVN
+73 LGTSNLTNQEKVD

-103 YEKDGIKIGDTRNVL
+103 YDKDGIKIGDTRNIL
-118 IGENE
+118 LGENE
-123 SDKEFFREAIKG
+123 SDKEFFREAIQG
-135 NLYYDEVPTYSKS
+135 NLYYDVVPTYSES
-148 LNQYVIHFAAPL
+148 LQQYVIHFAAPL
-160 FDENKTID
+160 FDENRKID

-181 DIFKEVISSD
+181 DIFKEVTSSP
-191 ENQDITDSHI
+191 ENQDTTNRNI
-201 KLDLISEN
+201 KLDLISSN

-219 GSILKVLPV
+219 GSILKVLPNY
-228 FQELISQN
+228 QELISQN
-236 NTSLFNSNATTPQIR
+236 NSPLFNSTAPQVH
-251 VNDFEIFVNVPQ
+251 VNDLEIFVSVPQ
-263 GSGHLDYTG
+263 GSGHLDYPG
-272 SGWFLLLRENSDI
+272 SGWFLLLRENTDI

-290 QRTID
+290 QRTVD
-295 QFLLVSGVILTISI
+295 QFLVISGIILTISI

-323 SKLTKQVI
+323 SKLTDQVI
-331 QIGKGNYDSKIDVK
+331 RIGKGNYDSKIDIK

-356 FELMRQNINEVNR
+356 FELMRQNVHDVNR
-369 GLNKIVD
+369 SLNKMVD
-376 DRTKELQKANE
+376 DRTRELQEANE

-396 ANINKE
+396 ANVNKE

-412 FMSMISHEL
+412 FMSMVSHEL

-441 GELNEK
+441 GDLNEK
-447 QKKYANIIHRNIL
+447 QKKYANIIYRNIL

-473 KIEMKKLKVQKTSV
+473 KIDMGKLKVQKNLVNVKVLISSV
-487 NIKSLIL
+487 I
-494 SVLSDLDSPISEKQ
+494 SDLDSLIREKQ
-508 IHVHVDLRLNEE
+508 ITANVDLRLVEE
-520 TTILCDQRRIE
+520 TTIMCDRRRIE

-542 DFVPPISGKIM
+542 DFVPPISGKIT
-553 IISELVNNNTMVQ
+553 IIAELVNNNTMVR
-566 FSVEDNGTGIPDDKM
+566 FSVEDNGTGIPYEKM
-581 NKLFHK
+581 DKLFHK

-624 QYRKGASFKF
+624 GYREGAAFRF
-634 TIPFK
+634 TIPL
-639 T
+639 

>member
-1 MKIRTKLILTM
+1 
-12 IPLLSVSVL
+12 
-21 LLSYVAFQNFATTM
+21 M
-35 QMQLINGLKT
+35 QMQLINGLET
-45 LATHTMDDLSE
+45 IASNTMDNLSR

-103 YEKDGIKIGDTRNVL
+103 YDKMGIKIGDTRNIHL
-118 IGENE
+118 GENE
-123 SDKEFFREAIKG
+123 SDKEFFREAIQG
-135 NLYYDEVPTYSKS
+135 NLYYDSVPTYSES
-148 LNQYVIHFAAPL
+148 LKQYVIHFAAPL
-160 FDENKTID
+160 LDENKTID

-191 ENQDITDSHI
+191 ENMDNTNTYI
-201 KLDLISEN
+201 KLDLISAN

-219 GSILKVLPV
+219 GSILKVLPN

-236 NTSLFNSNATTPQIR
+236 NSSLFNSTAPQIQ
-251 VNDFEIFVNVPQ
+251 VNDFEILVSVPQ

-272 SGWFLLLRENSDI
+272 SGWFLLLRENTDI

-290 QRTID
+290 QRTVD
-295 QFLLVSGVILTISI
+295 QFLVISGIILTISI

-323 SKLTKQVI
+323 SKLTDLVI
-331 QIGKGNYDSKIDVK
+331 RIGKGNYDSKIDIK

-356 FELMRQNINEVNR
+356 FEIMRQNVHDVNR
-369 GLNKIVD
+369 SLNKIVD
-376 DRTKELQKANE
+376 DRTRELQEANE

-396 ANINKE
+396 ANVNKE

-412 FMSMISHEL
+412 FMSMVSHEL

-441 GELNEK
+441 GDLNEK
-447 QKKYANIIHRNIL
+447 QKKYANIIYRNIL

-473 KIEMKKLKVQKTSV
+473 KIDMGKLKVQKNLVNVKVLISSV
-487 NIKSLIL
+487 I
-494 SVLSDLDSPISEKQ
+494 SDLDSLIGEKQ
-508 IHVHVDLRLNEE
+508 ITVIVDLRLVEE
-520 TTILCDQRRIE
+520 TTIMCDRRRIE

-542 DFVPPISGKIM
+542 DFVPPISGKIT

-566 FSVEDNGTGIPDDKM
+566 FSVEDNGTGIPYEKM
-581 NKLFHK
+581 DKLFHK

-624 QYRKGASFKF
+624 GYREGAAFRF
-634 TIPFK
+634 TIPL
-639 T
+639 

>member
-1 MKIRTKLILTM
+1 
-12 IPLLSVSVL
+12 
-21 LLSYVAFQNFATTM
+21 M
-35 QMQLINGLKT
+35 QMQLINGLET
-45 LATHTMDDLSE
+45 MASNTMDNLSR

-103 YEKDGIKIGDTRNVL
+103 YDKMGIKIGDTRNIHL
-118 IGENE
+118 GENE
-123 SDKEFFREAIKG
+123 SDKEFFREAIQG
-135 NLYYDEVPTYSKS
+135 NLYYDSVPTYSES
-148 LNQYVIHFAAPL
+148 LKQYVIHFAAPL
-160 FDENKTID
+160 LDENKTID

-191 ENQDITDSHI
+191 ENMDNTNTYI
-201 KLDLISEN
+201 KLDLISAN

-219 GSILKVLPV
+219 GSILKVLPN

-236 NTSLFNSNATTPQIR
+236 NSSLFNSTAPQIQ
-251 VNDFEIFVNVPQ
+251 VNDFEILVSVPQ

-272 SGWFLLLRENSDI
+272 SGWFLLLRENTDI

-290 QRTID
+290 QRTVD
-295 QFLLVSGVILTISI
+295 QFLVISGIILTISI

-323 SKLTKQVI
+323 SKLTDLVI
-331 QIGKGNYDSKIDVK
+331 RIGKGNYDSKIDIK

-356 FELMRQNINEVNR
+356 FEIMRQNVHDVNR
-369 GLNKIVD
+369 SLNKIVD
-376 DRTKELQKANE
+376 DRTRELQEANE

-396 ANINKE
+396 ANVNKE

-412 FMSMISHEL
+412 FMSMVSHEL

-441 GELNEK
+441 GDLNEK
-447 QKKYANIIHRNIL
+447 QKKYANIIYRNIL

-473 KIEMKKLKVQKTSV
+473 KIDMGKLKVQKNLVNVKVLISSV
-487 NIKSLIL
+487 I
-494 SVLSDLDSPISEKQ
+494 SDLDSLIGEKQ
-508 IHVHVDLRLNEE
+508 ITVIVDLRLVEE
-520 TTILCDQRRIE
+520 TTIMCDRRRIE

-542 DFVPPISGKIM
+542 DFVPPISGKIT
-553 IISELVNNNTMVQ
+553 IIAELVNNNTMVQ
-566 FSVEDNGTGIPDDKM
+566 FSVEDNGTGIPYEKM
-581 NKLFHK
+581 DKLFHK

-604 GLAICKGIVEAHG
+604 GLAICKGIVEAQG

-624 QYRKGASFKF
+624 GYREGAAFRF
-634 TIPFK
+634 TIPL
-639 T
+639 

>member
-1 MKIRTKLILTM
+1 
-12 IPLLSVSVL
+12 
-21 LLSYVAFQNFATTM
+21 M
-35 QMQLINGLKT
+35 QMQLINGLET
-45 LATHTMDDLSE
+45 IASNTMDNLSR

-103 YEKDGIKIGDTRNVL
+103 YDKMGIKIGDTRNIHL
-118 IGENE
+118 GENE
-123 SDKEFFREAIKG
+123 SDKEFFREAIQG
-135 NLYYDEVPTYSKS
+135 NLYYDSVPTYSES
-148 LNQYVIHFAAPL
+148 LKQYVIHFAAPL
-160 FDENKTID
+160 LDENKTID

-191 ENQDITDSHI
+191 ENMDNTNTYI
-201 KLDLISEN
+201 KLDLISAN

-219 GSILKVLPV
+219 GSILKVLPN

-236 NTSLFNSNATTPQIR
+236 NSSLFNSTAPQIQ
-251 VNDFEIFVNVPQ
+251 VNDFEILVSVPQ

-272 SGWFLLLRENSDI
+272 SGWFLLLRENTDI

-290 QRTID
+290 QRTVD
-295 QFLLVSGVILTISI
+295 QFLVVSGIILTISI

-323 SKLTKQVI
+323 SKLTDLVI
-331 QIGKGNYDSKIDVK
+331 RIGKGNYDSKIDIK

-356 FELMRQNINEVNR
+356 FEIMRQNVHDVNR
-369 GLNKIVD
+369 SLNKIVD
-376 DRTKELQKANE
+376 DRTRELQEANE

-396 ANINKE
+396 AKVNKE

-412 FMSMISHEL
+412 FMSMVSHEL

-441 GELNEK
+441 GDLNEK
-447 QKKYANIIHRNIL
+447 QKKYANIIYRNIL

-473 KIEMKKLKVQKTSV
+473 KIDMGKLKVQKNLVNVKVLISSV
-487 NIKSLIL
+487 I
-494 SVLSDLDSPISEKQ
+494 SDLDSLIGEKQ
-508 IHVHVDLRLNEE
+508 ITVIVDLRLVEE
-520 TTILCDQRRIE
+520 TTIMCDRRRIE

-542 DFVPPISGKIM
+542 DFVPPISGKIT
-553 IISELVNNNTMVQ
+553 IIAELVNNNTMVQ
-566 FSVEDNGTGIPDDKM
+566 FSVEDNGTGIPYEKM
-581 NKLFHK
+581 DKLFHK

-624 QYRKGASFKF
+624 GYREGAAFRF
-634 TIPFK
+634 TIPL
-639 T
+639 

>member
-1 MKIRTKLILTM
+1 
-12 IPLLSVSVL
+12 
-21 LLSYVAFQNFATTM
+21 M
-35 QMQLINGLKT
+35 QMQLINGLET
-45 LATHTMDDLSE
+45 IASNTMDNLSR

-103 YEKDGIKIGDTRNVL
+103 YDKMGIKIGDTRNIHL
-118 IGENE
+118 GENE
-123 SDKEFFREAIKG
+123 SDKEFFREAIQG
-135 NLYYDEVPTYSKS
+135 NLYYDSVPTYSES
-148 LNQYVIHFAAPL
+148 LKQYVIHFAAPL
-160 FDENKTID
+160 LDENKTID

-191 ENQDITDSHI
+191 ENMDNTNTYI
-201 KLDLISEN
+201 KLDLISAN

-219 GSILKVLPV
+219 GSILKVLPN
-228 FQELISQN
+228 FPELISQN
-236 NTSLFNSNATTPQIR
+236 NSSLFNSTAPQIQ
-251 VNDFEIFVNVPQ
+251 VNDFEILVSVPQ

-272 SGWFLLLRENSDI
+272 SGWFLLLRENTDI

-290 QRTID
+290 QRTVD
-295 QFLLVSGVILTISI
+295 QFLVVSGIILTISI

-323 SKLTKQVI
+323 SKLTDLVI
-331 QIGKGNYDSKIDVK
+331 RIGKGNYDSKIDIK

-356 FELMRQNINEVNR
+356 FEIMRQNVHDVNR
-369 GLNKIVD
+369 SLNKIVD
-376 DRTKELQKANE
+376 DRTRELQEANE

-396 ANINKE
+396 ANVNKE

-412 FMSMISHEL
+412 FMSMVSHEL

-441 GELNEK
+441 GDLNEK
-447 QKKYANIIHRNIL
+447 QKKYANIIYRNIL

-473 KIEMKKLKVQKTSV
+473 KIDMGKLKVQKNLVNVKVLISSV
-487 NIKSLIL
+487 I
-494 SVLSDLDSPISEKQ
+494 SDLDSLIGEKQ
-508 IHVHVDLRLNEE
+508 ITVIVDLRLVEE
-520 TTILCDQRRIE
+520 TTIMCDRRRIE

-542 DFVPPISGKIM
+542 DFVPPISGKIT
-553 IISELVNNNTMVQ
+553 IIAELVNNNTMVQ
-566 FSVEDNGTGIPDDKM
+566 FSVEDNGTGIPYEKM
-581 NKLFHK
+581 DKLFHK

-624 QYRKGASFKF
+624 GYREGAAFRF
-634 TIPFK
+634 TIPL
-639 T
+639 

>member
-1 MKIRTKLILTM
+1 
-12 IPLLSVSVL
+12 
-21 LLSYVAFQNFATTM
+21 
-35 QMQLINGLKT
+35 MQLINGLET
-45 LATHTMDDLSE
+45 IASNTMDNLSR

-103 YEKDGIKIGDTRNVL
+103 YDKMGIKIGDTRNIHL
-118 IGENE
+118 GENE
-123 SDKEFFREAIKG
+123 SDKEFFREAIQG
-135 NLYYDEVPTYSKS
+135 NLYYDSVPTYSES
-148 LNQYVIHFAAPL
+148 LKQYVIHFAAPL
-160 FDENKTID
+160 LDENKTID

-191 ENQDITDSHI
+191 ENMDNTNTYI
-201 KLDLISEN
+201 KLDLISAN

-219 GSILKVLPV
+219 GSNLKVLPN
-228 FQELISQN
+228 FPELISQN
-236 NTSLFNSNATTPQIR
+236 NSSLFNSTAPQIQ
-251 VNDFEIFVNVPQ
+251 VNDFEILVSVPQ

-272 SGWFLLLRENSDI
+272 SGWFLLLRENTDI

-290 QRTID
+290 QRTVD
-295 QFLLVSGVILTISI
+295 QFLVVSGIILTISI

-323 SKLTKQVI
+323 SKLTDLVI
-331 QIGKGNYDSKIDVK
+331 RIGKGNYDSKIDIK

-356 FELMRQNINEVNR
+356 FEIMRQNVHDVNR
-369 GLNKIVD
+369 SLNKIVD
-376 DRTKELQKANE
+376 DRTRELQEANE

-396 ANINKE
+396 AKVNKE

-412 FMSMISHEL
+412 FMSMVSHEL

-441 GELNEK
+441 GDLNEK
-447 QKKYANIIHRNIL
+447 QKKYANIIYRNIL

-473 KIEMKKLKVQKTSV
+473 KIDMGKLKVQKNLVNVKVLISSV
-487 NIKSLIL
+487 I
-494 SVLSDLDSPISEKQ
+494 SDLDSLIGEKQ
-508 IHVHVDLRLNEE
+508 ITVIVVLRLVEE
-520 TTILCDQRRIE
+520 TTIMCDRRRIE

-542 DFVPPISGKIM
+542 DFVPHISGKIT
-553 IISELVNNNTMVQ
+553 IIAELVNNNTMVQ
-566 FSVEDNGTGIPDDKM
+566 FSVEDNGTGIPYEKM
-581 NKLFHK
+581 DKLFHK

-624 QYRKGASFKF
+624 GYREGAAFRF
-634 TIPFK
+634 TIPL
-639 T
+639 

>member
-1 MKIRTKLILTM
+1 
-12 IPLLSVSVL
+12 
-21 LLSYVAFQNFATTM
+21 M
-35 QMQLINGLKT
+35 QMQLINGLET
-45 LATHTMDDLSE
+45 MASNTMDNLSR

-103 YEKDGIKIGDTRNVL
+103 YDKMGIKIGDTRNIHL
-118 IGENE
+118 GENE
-123 SDKEFFREAIKG
+123 SDKEFFREAIQG
-135 NLYYDEVPTYSKS
+135 NLYYDSVPTYSES
-148 LNQYVIHFAAPL
+148 LKQYVIHFAAPL
-160 FDENKTID
+160 LDENKTID

-191 ENQDITDSHI
+191 ENMDNTNTYI
-201 KLDLISEN
+201 KLDLISAN

-219 GSILKVLPV
+219 GSILKVLPN

-236 NTSLFNSNATTPQIR
+236 NSSLFNSTAPQIQ
-251 VNDFEIFVNVPQ
+251 VNDFEILVSVPQ

-272 SGWFLLLRENSDI
+272 SGWFLLLRENTDI

-290 QRTID
+290 QRTVD
-295 QFLLVSGVILTISI
+295 QFLVISGIILTISI

-323 SKLTKQVI
+323 SKLTDLVI
-331 QIGKGNYDSKIDVK
+331 RIGKGNYDSKIDIK

-356 FELMRQNINEVNR
+356 FEIMRQNVHDVNR
-369 GLNKIVD
+369 SLNKIVD
-376 DRTKELQKANE
+376 DRTRELQEANE

-396 ANINKE
+396 ANVNKE

-412 FMSMISHEL
+412 FMSMVSHEL

-441 GELNEK
+441 GDLNEK
-447 QKKYANIIHRNIL
+447 QKKYANIIYRNIL

-473 KIEMKKLKVQKTSV
+473 KIDMGKLKVQKNLVNVKVLISSV
-487 NIKSLIL
+487 I
-494 SVLSDLDSPISEKQ
+494 SDLDSLIGEKQ
-508 IHVHVDLRLNEE
+508 ITVIVDLRLVEE
-520 TTILCDQRRIE
+520 TTIMCDRRRIE
-531 QVFANL
+531 QIFANL

-542 DFVPPISGKIM
+542 DFVPPISGKIT

-566 FSVEDNGTGIPDDKM
+566 FSVEDNGTGIPYEKM
-581 NKLFHK
+581 DKLFHK

-624 QYRKGASFKF
+624 GYREGAAFRF
-634 TIPFK
+634 TIPL
-639 T
+639 

>member
-1 MKIRTKLILTM
+1 
-12 IPLLSVSVL
+12 
-21 LLSYVAFQNFATTM
+21 M
-35 QMQLINGLKT
+35 QMQLINGLET
-45 LATHTMDDLSE
+45 IASNTMDNLSR

-86 YLRSMERA
+86 YLRSMEGA

-103 YEKDGIKIGDTRNVL
+103 YDKMGIKIGDTRNIHL
-118 IGENE
+118 GENE
-123 SDKEFFREAIKG
+123 SDKEFFREAIQG
-135 NLYYDEVPTYSKS
+135 NLYYDSVPTYSES
-148 LNQYVIHFAAPL
+148 LKQYVIHFAAPL
-160 FDENKTID
+160 LDENKTID

-191 ENQDITDSHI
+191 ENMDNTNTYI
-201 KLDLISEN
+201 KLDLISAN

-219 GSILKVLPV
+219 GSILKVLPN
-228 FQELISQN
+228 FPELISQN
-236 NTSLFNSNATTPQIR
+236 NSSLFNSTAPQIQ
-251 VNDFEIFVNVPQ
+251 VNDFEILVSVPQ

-272 SGWFLLLRENSDI
+272 SGWFLLLRENTDI

-290 QRTID
+290 QRTVD
-295 QFLLVSGVILTISI
+295 QFLVISGIILTISI

-323 SKLTKQVI
+323 SKLTDLVI
-331 QIGKGNYDSKIDVK
+331 RIGKGNYDSKIDIK

-356 FELMRQNINEVNR
+356 FEIMRQNVHDVNR
-369 GLNKIVD
+369 SLNKIVD
-376 DRTKELQKANE
+376 DRTRELQEANE

-396 ANINKE
+396 AKVNKE

-412 FMSMISHEL
+412 FMSMVSHEL

-441 GELNEK
+441 GDLNEK
-447 QKKYANIIHRNIL
+447 QKKYANIIYRNIL

-473 KIEMKKLKVQKTSV
+473 KIDMGKLKVQKNLVNVKVLISSV
-487 NIKSLIL
+487 I
-494 SVLSDLDSPISEKQ
+494 SDLDSLIGEKQ
-508 IHVHVDLRLNEE
+508 ITVIVDLRLVEE
-520 TTILCDQRRIE
+520 TTIMCDRRRIE

-542 DFVPPISGKIM
+542 DFVPPISGKIT
-553 IISELVNNNTMVQ
+553 IIAELVNNNTMVQ
-566 FSVEDNGTGIPDDKM
+566 FSVEDNGTGIPYEKM
-581 NKLFHK
+581 DKLFHK

-624 QYRKGASFKF
+624 GYREGAAFRF
-634 TIPFK
+634 TIPL
-639 T
+639 

>member
-1 MKIRTKLILTM
+1 MKIRTKLILAL
-12 IPLLSVSVL
+12 IPLLSFSVL

-35 QMQLINGLKT
+35 QMQLINGLET
-45 LATHTMDDLSE
+45 MASNTMDNLSR

-103 YEKDGIKIGDTRNVL
+103 YDKMGIKIGDTRNIHL
-118 IGENE
+118 GENE
-123 SDKEFFREAIKG
+123 SDKEFFREAIQG
-135 NLYYDEVPTYSKS
+135 NLYYDSVPTYSES
-148 LNQYVIHFAAPL
+148 LKQYVIHFAAPL
-160 FDENKTID
+160 LDENKTID

-191 ENQDITDSHI
+191 ENMDNTNTYI
-201 KLDLISEN
+201 KLDLISAN

-219 GSILKVLPV
+219 GSILKVLPN
-228 FQELISQN
+228 FPELISQN
-236 NTSLFNSNATTPQIR
+236 NSSLFNSTAPQIQ
-251 VNDFEIFVNVPQ
+251 VNDFEILVSVPQ

-272 SGWFLLLRENSDI
+272 SGWFLLLRENTDI

-290 QRTID
+290 QRTVD
-295 QFLLVSGVILTISI
+295 QFLVISGIILTISI

-323 SKLTKQVI
+323 SKLTDLVI
-331 QIGKGNYDSKIDVK
+331 RIGKGNYDSKIDIK

-356 FELMRQNINEVNR
+356 FEIMRQNVHDVNR
-369 GLNKIVD
+369 SLNKIVD
-376 DRTKELQKANE
+376 DRTRELQEANE

-396 ANINKE
+396 AKVNKE

-412 FMSMISHEL
+412 FMSMVSHEL

-447 QKKYANIIHRNIL
+447 QKKYANIIYRNIL

-473 KIEMKKLKVQKTSV
+473 KIDMGKLKVQKNLVNVKVLISSV
-487 NIKSLIL
+487 I
-494 SVLSDLDSPISEKQ
+494 SDLDSLIGEKQ
-508 IHVHVDLRLNEE
+508 ITVKVDLRLVEE
-520 TTILCDQRRIE
+520 TTIMCDRRRIE

-542 DFVPPISGKIM
+542 DFVPPISGKIT
-553 IISELVNNNTMVQ
+553 IIAELVNNNTMVQ
-566 FSVEDNGTGIPDDKM
+566 FSVEDNGTGIPYEKM
-581 NKLFHK
+581 DKLFHK

-624 QYRKGASFKF
+624 GYREGAAFRF
-634 TIPFK
+634 TIPL
-639 T
+639 

>member
-1 MKIRTKLILTM
+1 
-12 IPLLSVSVL
+12 
-21 LLSYVAFQNFATTM
+21 M
-35 QMQLINGLKT
+35 QMQLINGLET
-45 LATHTMDDLSE
+45 MASNTMDNLSR

-103 YEKDGIKIGDTRNVL
+103 YDKMGIKIGDTRNIHL
-118 IGENE
+118 GENE
-123 SDKEFFREAIKG
+123 SDKEFFREAIQG
-135 NLYYDEVPTYSKS
+135 NLYYDSVPTYSES
-148 LNQYVIHFAAPL
+148 LKQYVIHFAAPL
-160 FDENKTID
+160 LDENKTID

-191 ENQDITDSHI
+191 ENMDNTNTYI
-201 KLDLISEN
+201 KLDLISAN

-219 GSILKVLPV
+219 GSILKVLPN

-236 NTSLFNSNATTPQIR
+236 NSSLFNSTAPQIQ
-251 VNDFEIFVNVPQ
+251 VNDFEILVSVPQ

-272 SGWFLLLRENSDI
+272 SGWFLLLRENTDI

-290 QRTID
+290 QRTVD
-295 QFLLVSGVILTISI
+295 QFLVVSGIILTISI

-323 SKLTKQVI
+323 SKLTDLVI
-331 QIGKGNYDSKIDVK
+331 RIGKGNYDSKIDIK

-356 FELMRQNINEVNR
+356 FEIMRQNVHDVNR
-369 GLNKIVD
+369 SLNKIVD
-376 DRTKELQKANE
+376 DRTRELQEANE

-396 ANINKE
+396 ANVNKE

-412 FMSMISHEL
+412 FMSMVSHEL

-441 GELNEK
+441 GDLNEK
-447 QKKYANIIHRNIL
+447 QKKYANIIYRNIL

-473 KIEMKKLKVQKTSV
+473 KIDMGKLKVQKNLVNVKVLISSV
-487 NIKSLIL
+487 I
-494 SVLSDLDSPISEKQ
+494 SDLDSLIGEKQ
-508 IHVHVDLRLNEE
+508 ITVIVDLRLVEE
-520 TTILCDQRRIE
+520 TTIMCDRRRIE

-542 DFVPPISGKIM
+542 DFVPPISGKIT
-553 IISELVNNNTMVQ
+553 IIAELVNNNTMVQ
-566 FSVEDNGTGIPDDKM
+566 FSVEDNGTGIPYEKM
-581 NKLFHK
+581 DKLFHK

-624 QYRKGASFKF
+624 GYREGAAFRF
-634 TIPFK
+634 TIPL
-639 T
+639 

>member
-1 MKIRTKLILTM
+1 
-12 IPLLSVSVL
+12 
-21 LLSYVAFQNFATTM
+21 M
-35 QMQLINGLKT
+35 QMQLINGLET
-45 LATHTMDDLSE
+45 IASNTMDNLSR

-103 YEKDGIKIGDTRNVL
+103 YDKMGIKIGDTRNIHL
-118 IGENE
+118 GENE
-123 SDKEFFREAIKG
+123 SDKEFFREAIQG
-135 NLYYDEVPTYSKS
+135 NLYYDSVPTYSES
-148 LNQYVIHFAAPL
+148 LKQYVIHFAAPL
-160 FDENKTID
+160 LDENKTID

-191 ENQDITDSHI
+191 ENMDNTNTYI
-201 KLDLISEN
+201 KLDLISAN

-219 GSILKVLPV
+219 GSILKVLPN
-228 FQELISQN
+228 FPELISQN
-236 NTSLFNSNATTPQIR
+236 NSSLFNSTAPQIQ
-251 VNDFEIFVNVPQ
+251 VNDFEILVSVPQ

-272 SGWFLLLRENSDI
+272 SGWFLLLRENTDI

-290 QRTID
+290 QRTVD
-295 QFLLVSGVILTISI
+295 QFLVVSGIILTISI

-323 SKLTKQVI
+323 SKLTDLVI
-331 QIGKGNYDSKIDVK
+331 RIGKGNYDSKIDIK

-356 FELMRQNINEVNR
+356 FEIMRQNVHDVNR
-369 GLNKIVD
+369 SLNKIVD
-376 DRTKELQKANE
+376 DRTRELQEANE

-396 ANINKE
+396 ANVNKE

-412 FMSMISHEL
+412 FMSMVSHEL

-441 GELNEK
+441 GDLNEK
-447 QKKYANIIHRNIL
+447 QKKYANIIYRNIL

-473 KIEMKKLKVQKTSV
+473 KIDMGKLKVQKNLVNVKVLISSV
-487 NIKSLIL
+487 I
-494 SVLSDLDSPISEKQ
+494 SDLDSLIGEKQ
-508 IHVHVDLRLNEE
+508 ITVIVVLRLVEE
-520 TTILCDQRRIE
+520 TTIMCDRRRIE

-542 DFVPPISGKIM
+542 DFVPHISGKIT
-553 IISELVNNNTMVQ
+553 IIAELVNNNTMVQ
-566 FSVEDNGTGIPDDKM
+566 FSVEDNGTGIPYEKM
-581 NKLFHK
+581 DKLFHK

-624 QYRKGASFKF
+624 GYREGAAFRF
-634 TIPFK
+634 TIPL
-639 T
+639 

>member
-1 MKIRTKLILTM
+1 M

-103 YEKDGIKIGDTRNVL
+103 YDKDGIKIGDTRNVL

-135 NLYYDEVPTYSKS
+135 NLYYDEVPAYSKS

-236 NTSLFNSNATTPQIR
+236 NTLFNSNATTPQIR

-356 FELMRQNINEVNR
+356 FELMRQNINEVYR

-520 TTILCDQRRIE
+520 TTIMCDQRRIE

>member
-1 MKIRTKLILTM
+1 
-12 IPLLSVSVL
+12 
-21 LLSYVAFQNFATTM
+21 M
-35 QMQLINGLKT
+35 QMQLINGLET
-45 LATHTMDDLSE
+45 MASNTMDNLSR

-103 YEKDGIKIGDTRNVL
+103 YDKMGIKIGDTRNIHL
-118 IGENE
+118 GENE
-123 SDKEFFREAIKG
+123 SDKEFFREAIQG
-135 NLYYDEVPTYSKS
+135 NLYYDSVPTYSES
-148 LNQYVIHFAAPL
+148 LKQYVIHFAAPL
-160 FDENKTID
+160 LDENKTID

-191 ENQDITDSHI
+191 ENMDNTNTYI
-201 KLDLISEN
+201 KLDLISAN

-219 GSILKVLPV
+219 GSILKVLPN
-228 FQELISQN
+228 FPELISQN
-236 NTSLFNSNATTPQIR
+236 NSSLFNSTAPQIQ
-251 VNDFEIFVNVPQ
+251 VNDFEILVSVPQ

-272 SGWFLLLRENSDI
+272 SGWFLLLRENTDI

-290 QRTID
+290 QRTVD
-295 QFLLVSGVILTISI
+295 QFLVISGIILTISI

-323 SKLTKQVI
+323 SKLTDLVI
-331 QIGKGNYDSKIDVK
+331 RIGKGNYDSKIDIK

-356 FELMRQNINEVNR
+356 FEIMRQNVHDVNR
-369 GLNKIVD
+369 SLNKIVD
-376 DRTKELQKANE
+376 DRTRELQEANE

-396 ANINKE
+396 ANVNKE

-412 FMSMISHEL
+412 FMSMVSHEL

-441 GELNEK
+441 GDLNEK
-447 QKKYANIIHRNIL
+447 QKKYANIIYRNIL

-473 KIEMKKLKVQKTSV
+473 KIDMGKLKVQKNLVNVKVLISSV
-487 NIKSLIL
+487 I
-494 SVLSDLDSPISEKQ
+494 SDLDSLIGEKQ
-508 IHVHVDLRLNEE
+508 ITVIVDLRLVEE
-520 TTILCDQRRIE
+520 TTIMCDRRRIE

-542 DFVPPISGKIM
+542 DFVPPISGKIT
-553 IISELVNNNTMVQ
+553 IIAELVNNNTMVQ
-566 FSVEDNGTGIPDDKM
+566 FSVEDNGTGIPYEKM
-581 NKLFHK
+581 DKLFHK

-604 GLAICKGIVEAHG
+604 GLAICKGIVEAQG

-624 QYRKGASFKF
+624 GYREGAAFRF
-634 TIPFK
+634 TIPL
-639 T
+639 

>member
-1 MKIRTKLILTM
+1 
-12 IPLLSVSVL
+12 
-21 LLSYVAFQNFATTM
+21 M
-35 QMQLINGLKT
+35 QMQLINGLET
-45 LATHTMDDLSE
+45 MASNTMDNLSR

-103 YEKDGIKIGDTRNVL
+103 YDKMGIKIGDTRNIHL
-118 IGENE
+118 GENE
-123 SDKEFFREAIKG
+123 SDKEFFREAIQG
-135 NLYYDEVPTYSKS
+135 NLYYDSVPTYSES
-148 LNQYVIHFAAPL
+148 LKQYVIHFAAPL
-160 FDENKTID
+160 LDENKTID

-191 ENQDITDSHI
+191 ENMDNTNTYI
-201 KLDLISEN
+201 KLDLISAN

-219 GSILKVLPV
+219 GSILKVLPN

-236 NTSLFNSNATTPQIR
+236 NSSLFNSTAPQIQ
-251 VNDFEIFVNVPQ
+251 VNDFEILVSVPQ

-272 SGWFLLLRENSDI
+272 SGWFLLLRENTDI

-290 QRTID
+290 QRTVD
-295 QFLLVSGVILTISI
+295 QFLVISGIILTISI

-323 SKLTKQVI
+323 SKLTDLVI
-331 QIGKGNYDSKIDVK
+331 RIGKGNYDSKIDIK

-356 FELMRQNINEVNR
+356 FEIMRQNVHDVNR
-369 GLNKIVD
+369 SLNKIVD
-376 DRTKELQKANE
+376 DRTRELQEANE

-396 ANINKE
+396 ANVNKE

-412 FMSMISHEL
+412 FMSMVSHEL

-441 GELNEK
+441 GDLNEK
-447 QKKYANIIHRNIL
+447 QKKYANIIYRNIL

-473 KIEMKKLKVQKTSV
+473 KIDMGKLKVQKNLVNVKVLISSV
-487 NIKSLIL
+487 I
-494 SVLSDLDSPISEKQ
+494 SDLDSLIGEKQ
-508 IHVHVDLRLNEE
+508 ITVIVDLRLVEE
-520 TTILCDQRRIE
+520 TTIMCDRRRIE
-531 QVFANL
+531 QIFANL

-542 DFVPPISGKIM
+542 DFVPPISGKIT
-553 IISELVNNNTMVQ
+553 IIAELVNNNTMVQ
-566 FSVEDNGTGIPDDKM
+566 FSVEDNGTGIPYEKM
-581 NKLFHK
+581 DKLFHK

-604 GLAICKGIVEAHG
+604 GLAICKGIVEAQG

-624 QYRKGASFKF
+624 GYREGAAFRF
-634 TIPFK
+634 TIPL
-639 T
+639 

>member
-1 MKIRTKLILTM
+1 MKIRTKLILAL
-12 IPLLSVSVL
+12 IPLLSFSVL

-35 QMQLINGLKT
+35 QMQLINGLET
-45 LATHTMDDLSE
+45 MASNTMDNLSR

-103 YEKDGIKIGDTRNVL
+103 YDKMGIKIGDTRNIHL
-118 IGENE
+118 GENE
-123 SDKEFFREAIKG
+123 SDKEFFREAIQG
-135 NLYYDEVPTYSKS
+135 NLYYDSVPTYSES
-148 LNQYVIHFAAPL
+148 LKQYVIHFAAPL
-160 FDENKTID
+160 LDENKTID

-181 DIFKEVISSD
+181 DIFKEVTSSD
-191 ENQDITDSHI
+191 ENMDNTNTYI
-201 KLDLISEN
+201 KLDLISAN

-219 GSILKVLPV
+219 GSILKVLPN

-236 NTSLFNSNATTPQIR
+236 NSSLFNSTAPQIQ
-251 VNDFEIFVNVPQ
+251 VNDFEILVSVPQ

-272 SGWFLLLRENSDI
+272 SGWFLLLRENTDI

-290 QRTID
+290 QRTVD
-295 QFLLVSGVILTISI
+295 QFLVISGIILTISI

-323 SKLTKQVI
+323 SKLTDLVI
-331 QIGKGNYDSKIDVK
+331 RTGKGNYDSKIDIK

-356 FELMRQNINEVNR
+356 FEIMRQNVHDVNR
-369 GLNKIVD
+369 SLNKIVD
-376 DRTKELQKANE
+376 DRTRELQEANE

-396 ANINKE
+396 ANVNKE

-412 FMSMISHEL
+412 FMSMVSHEL

-441 GELNEK
+441 GDLNEK
-447 QKKYANIIHRNIL
+447 QKKYANIIYRNIL

-473 KIEMKKLKVQKTSV
+473 KIDMGKLKVQKNLVNVKVLISSV
-487 NIKSLIL
+487 I
-494 SVLSDLDSPISEKQ
+494 SDLDSLIGEKQ
-508 IHVHVDLRLNEE
+508 ITVIVDLRLVEE
-520 TTILCDQRRIE
+520 TTIMCDRRRIE

-542 DFVPPISGKIM
+542 DFVPPISGKIT
-553 IISELVNNNTMVQ
+553 IIAELVNNNTMVQ
-566 FSVEDNGTGIPDDKM
+566 FSVEDNGTGIPYEKM
-581 NKLFHK
+581 DKLFHK

-624 QYRKGASFKF
+624 GYREGAAFRF
-634 TIPFK
+634 TIPL
-639 T
+639 

>member
-1 MKIRTKLILTM
+1 
-12 IPLLSVSVL
+12 
-21 LLSYVAFQNFATTM
+21 M
-35 QMQLINGLKT
+35 QMQLINGLET
-45 LATHTMDDLSE
+45 MASNTMDNLSR

-103 YEKDGIKIGDTRNVL
+103 YDKMGIKIGDTRNIHL
-118 IGENE
+118 GENE
-123 SDKEFFREAIKG
+123 SDKEFFREAIQG
-135 NLYYDEVPTYSKS
+135 NLYYDSVPTYSES
-148 LNQYVIHFAAPL
+148 LKQYVIHFAAPL
-160 FDENKTID
+160 LDENKTID

-191 ENQDITDSHI
+191 ENMDNTNTYI
-201 KLDLISEN
+201 KLDLISAN

-219 GSILKVLPV
+219 GSILKVLPN
-228 FQELISQN
+228 FPELISQN
-236 NTSLFNSNATTPQIR
+236 NSSLFNSTAPQIQ
-251 VNDFEIFVNVPQ
+251 VNDFEILVSVPQ

-272 SGWFLLLRENSDI
+272 SGWFLLLRENTDI

-290 QRTID
+290 QRTVD
-295 QFLLVSGVILTISI
+295 QFLVISGIILTISI

-323 SKLTKQVI
+323 SKLTDLVI
-331 QIGKGNYDSKIDVK
+331 RIGKGNYDSKIDIK

-356 FELMRQNINEVNR
+356 FEIMRQNVHDVNR
-369 GLNKIVD
+369 SLNKIVD
-376 DRTKELQKANE
+376 DRTRELQEANE

-396 ANINKE
+396 ANVNKE

-412 FMSMISHEL
+412 FMSMVSHEL

-441 GELNEK
+441 GDLNEK
-447 QKKYANIIHRNIL
+447 QKKYANIIYRNIL

-473 KIEMKKLKVQKTSV
+473 KIDMGKLKVQKNLVNVKVLISSV
-487 NIKSLIL
+487 I
-494 SVLSDLDSPISEKQ
+494 SDLDSLIGEKQ
-508 IHVHVDLRLNEE
+508 ITVIVDLRLVEE
-520 TTILCDQRRIE
+520 TTIMCDRRRIE

-542 DFVPPISGKIM
+542 DFVPPISGKIT

-566 FSVEDNGTGIPDDKM
+566 FSVEDNGTGIPYEKM
-581 NKLFHK
+581 DKLFHK

-617 GTIWIDK
+617 GMIWIDK
-624 QYRKGASFKF
+624 GYREGAAFRF
-634 TIPFK
+634 TIPL
-639 T
+639 

>member
-1 MKIRTKLILTM
+1 
-12 IPLLSVSVL
+12 
-21 LLSYVAFQNFATTM
+21 
-35 QMQLINGLKT
+35 
-45 LATHTMDDLSE
+45 
-56 QMFERLADIR
+56 MFERLADIR

-103 YEKDGIKIGDTRNVL
+103 YDKMGIKIGDTRNIHL
-118 IGENE
+118 GENE
-123 SDKEFFREAIKG
+123 SDKEFFREAIQG
-135 NLYYDEVPTYSKS
+135 NLYYDSVPTYSES
-148 LNQYVIHFAAPL
+148 LKQYVIHFAAPL
-160 FDENKTID
+160 LDENKTID

-191 ENQDITDSHI
+191 ENMDNTNTYI
-201 KLDLISEN
+201 KLDLISAN

-219 GSILKVLPV
+219 GSILKVLPN

-236 NTSLFNSNATTPQIR
+236 NSSLFNSTAPQIQ
-251 VNDFEIFVNVPQ
+251 VNDFEILVSVPQ

-272 SGWFLLLRENSDI
+272 SGWFLLLRENTDI

-290 QRTID
+290 QRTVD
-295 QFLLVSGVILTISI
+295 QFLVISGIILTISI

-323 SKLTKQVI
+323 SKLTDLVI
-331 QIGKGNYDSKIDVK
+331 RIGKGNYDSKIDIK

-356 FELMRQNINEVNR
+356 FEIMRQNVHDVNR
-369 GLNKIVD
+369 SLNKIVD
-376 DRTKELQKANE
+376 DRTRELQEANE

-396 ANINKE
+396 ANVNKE

-412 FMSMISHEL
+412 FMSMVSHEL

-441 GELNEK
+441 GDLNEK
-447 QKKYANIIHRNIL
+447 QKKYANIIYRNIL

-473 KIEMKKLKVQKTSV
+473 KIDMGKLKVQKNLVNVKVLISSV
-487 NIKSLIL
+487 I
-494 SVLSDLDSPISEKQ
+494 SDLDSLIGEKQ
-508 IHVHVDLRLNEE
+508 ITVIVDLRLVEE
-520 TTILCDQRRIE
+520 TTIMCDRRRIE

-542 DFVPPISGKIM
+542 DFVPPISGKIT

-566 FSVEDNGTGIPDDKM
+566 FSVEDNGTGIPYEKM
-581 NKLFHK
+581 DKLFHK

-624 QYRKGASFKF
+624 GYREGAAFRF
-634 TIPFK
+634 TIPL
-639 T
+639 

>member
-1 MKIRTKLILTM
+1 M
-12 IPLLSVSVL
+12 IPLLSFSVL
-21 LLSYVAFQNFATTM
+21 LLSYVAFENFSTTM

-45 LATHTMDDLSE
+45 MASHTMDNLSR
-56 QMFERLADIR
+56 QMFERLADIQ
-66 FLSDSNI
+66 FLSDNDI

-103 YEKDGIKIGDTRNVL
+103 YGKDGIKIGDTRNL
-118 IGENE
+118 LLGENE
-123 SDKEFFREAIKG
+123 SDKGFFKEAIQG
-135 NLYYDEVPTYSKS
+135 NLYYDNVPTYSES
-148 LNQYVIHFAAPL
+148 LKQYVIHFAAPL
-160 FDENKTID
+160 YNENKEVD

-181 DIFKEVISSD
+181 DIFKEVQLSD
-191 ENQDITDSHI
+191 GQMDPTNRNL
-201 KLDLISEN
+201 KLDLISTN
-209 GTVIYSSHDR
+209 GTVIYSNHDR
-219 GSILKVLPV
+219 GSILKVLPH
-228 FQELISQN
+228 FQELTSQN
-236 NTSLFNSNATTPQIR
+236 NTQNSFSILNSSVPQTY
-251 VNDFEIFVNVPQ
+251 VNDTEIFVSVPQ

-272 SGWFLLLRENSDI
+272 SGWFLLLRENTDI

-290 QRTID
+290 QRTVD
-295 QFLLVSGVILTISI
+295 QFLMISGTILTISI

-356 FELMRQNINEVNR
+356 FELMRQSINEVNL

-473 KIEMKKLKVQKTSV
+473 KIEMKKLKVQKNSV

-520 TTILCDQRRIE
+520 TTIMCDQRRIE

>member
-1 MKIRTKLILTM
+1 
-12 IPLLSVSVL
+12 
-21 LLSYVAFQNFATTM
+21 M
-35 QMQLINGLKT
+35 QMQLINGLESI
-45 LATHTMDDLSE
+45 ASNTMDNLSR

-103 YEKDGIKIGDTRNVL
+103 YDKMGIKIGDTRNIHL
-118 IGENE
+118 GENE
-123 SDKEFFREAIKG
+123 SDKEFFREAIQG
-135 NLYYDEVPTYSKS
+135 NLYYDSVPTYSES
-148 LNQYVIHFAAPL
+148 LKQYVIHFAAPL
-160 FDENKTID
+160 LDENKTID

-191 ENQDITDSHI
+191 ENMDNTNTYI
-201 KLDLISEN
+201 KLDLISAN

-219 GSILKVLPV
+219 GSILKVLPN

-236 NTSLFNSNATTPQIR
+236 NSSLFNSTAPQIQ
-251 VNDFEIFVNVPQ
+251 VNDFEILVSVPQ

-272 SGWFLLLRENSDI
+272 SGWFLLLRENTDI

-290 QRTID
+290 QRTVD
-295 QFLLVSGVILTISI
+295 QFLVISGIILTISI

-323 SKLTKQVI
+323 SKLTDLVI
-331 QIGKGNYDSKIDVK
+331 RIGKGNYDSKIDIK

-356 FELMRQNINEVNR
+356 FEIMRQNVHDVNR
-369 GLNKIVD
+369 SLNKIVD
-376 DRTKELQKANE
+376 DRTRELQEANE

-396 ANINKE
+396 ANVNKE

-412 FMSMISHEL
+412 FMSMVSHEL

-441 GELNEK
+441 GDLNEK
-447 QKKYANIIHRNIL
+447 QKKYANIIYRNIL

-473 KIEMKKLKVQKTSV
+473 KIDMGKLKVQKNLVNVKVLISSV
-487 NIKSLIL
+487 I
-494 SVLSDLDSPISEKQ
+494 SDLDSLIGEKQ
-508 IHVHVDLRLNEE
+508 ITVIVDLRLVEE
-520 TTILCDQRRIE
+520 TTIMCDRRRIE

-542 DFVPPISGKIM
+542 DFVPPISGKIT
-553 IISELVNNNTMVQ
+553 IIAELVNNNTMVQ
-566 FSVEDNGTGIPDDKM
+566 FSVEDNGTGIPYEKM
-581 NKLFHK
+581 DKLFHK

-624 QYRKGASFKF
+624 GYREGAAFRF
-634 TIPFK
+634 TIPL
-639 T
+639 